1 MRSRR
6 DRAPA
11 PAPRV
16 NATTSSRPDGTRSG
30 ERFAIAVSNLGH
42 VYTHMF
48 TILYASA
55 VLHLPSVF
63 ALGYG
68 ELLELASVGLVL
80 FGVGALPAGWLGDRW
95 SQVGM
100 MVIFFVGLGAGSL
113 VTGLASGPGALFVGL
128 SLIGLFASIYHP
140 VGIAW
145 LVACARRRGIAL
157 GVNSVF
163 GGVGSAAAP
172 VFVGLMIDHVTWRA
186 AFVIPGIASVVT
198 GIVLWLAW
206 RRGAIRD
213 VRSDRA
219 PPRTPG
225 RNAMRRVF
233 VVLTLTMACNGFIY
247 TGLTHTMPKIFESGL
262 SPALAGSYTEIGLY
276 VGAVIGLASA
286 CSLLGGWLAD
296 RFSARAIYVSCWL
309 AMVIPVF
316 VLTSTFGTLLLVVA
330 ALAMAFNAT
339 FAAAENM
346 LVAHYTPF
354 RWRSLAYGAKFVL
367 ALGVGG
373 LTVSLAGRTFESTG
387 SFDPLYLLFTGAA
400 LAAALGA
407 MMLPGR
413 RAAPVEA
420 LGARA

>member
-1 MRSRR
+1 M
-6 DRAPA
+6 
-11 PAPRV
+11 
-16 NATTSSRPDGTRSG
+16 NATESPRPAGAGHRAG
-30 ERFAIAVSNLGH
+30 LAIAFSNLGH

-63 ALGYG
+63 GVGYG
-68 ELLELASVGLVL
+68 ELLELASLGLVL

-100 MVIFFVGLGAGSL
+100 MAIFFVGIGAGSL
-113 VTGLASGPGALFVGL
+113 VTGLAPDTGTLFLGL

-157 GVNSVF
+157 GMNSVF
-163 GGVGSAAAP
+163 GGIGSAAAP
-172 VFVGLMIDHVTWRA
+172 VFVGLTIDYVSWRA
-186 AFVIPGIASVVT
+186 AFVIPGVASVLT
-198 GIVLWLAW
+198 GAALWLAW

-213 VRSDRA
+213 VRAERS
-219 PPRTPG
+219 PPAKPG

-233 VVLTLTMACNGFIY
+233 IVLTLTMACNGFVY
-247 TGLTHTMPKIFESGL
+247 TGLVHTMPKIFESGL

-276 VGAVIGLASA
+276 VGAVIALASA
-286 CSLLGGWLAD
+286 CSLVGGWLAD
-296 RFSARAIYVSCWL
+296 RYSARTVYVSCWL
-309 AMVIPVF
+309 AMVVPVF
-316 VLTSTFGTLLLVVA
+316 VLTSTFGALLLAVA
-330 ALAMAFNAT
+330 ALAMAFNAA

-367 ALGVGG
+367 ALGIGG
-373 LTVSLAGRTFESTG
+373 LTVSLAGRTFETTG
-387 SFDPLYLLFTGAA
+387 SFDLLYVLFTGAT
-400 LAAALGA
+400 LAAAFGA
-407 MMLPGR
+407 MLLPGR
-413 RAAPVEA
+413 RATAAAA
-420 LGARA
+420 LEARA